1 MTPINGNDSLI
12 RSTTPKELDMIKIDL
27 ERFLRQVTVEALHE
41 LVDGSTDPIAIQE
54 FFESHSQFRISCG
67 CTQLIKVEHISDSEK
82 VLTLCFSSLYLFE
95 NRYYLP
101 MYELDKVLWK
111 FKIPEYRYFEDPSDA
126 AESSETEEGVVE
138 WLVRAEIEI
147 VEYNAEILKLDYSTL
162 CNTAISIN

>member
-1 MTPINGNDSLI
+1 MEMTTQS
-12 RSTTPKELDMIKIDL
+12 STPKEIAMTMSDL

-54 FFESHSQFRISCG
+54 ILESHSQFRISCG
-67 CTQLIKVEHISDSEK
+67 CTQLLYVEHISDSEK
-82 VLTLCFSSLYLFE
+82 VLTLCFSSLYLVE

-111 FKIPEYRYFEDPSDA
+111 FKIPEYRYFEDPSD
-126 AESSETEEGVVE
+126 SSDHSEAEEGVVE

-147 VEYNAEILKLDYSTL
+147 LEYNPEILKLDYPAL
-162 CNTAISIN
+162 CNTAGSIN

>member
-1 MTPINGNDSLI
+1 MTMN
-12 RSTTPKELDMIKIDL
+12 DL
-27 ERFLRQVTVEALHE
+27 ERFLKQVTVEALHE

-82 VLTLCFSSLYLFE
+82 VLTLCFSSLYLVE

-101 MYELDKVLWK
+101 MYELDKMLWK
-111 FKIPEYRYFEDPSDA
+111 FKLPEYRYFED
-126 AESSETEEGVVE
+126 SSNASTHTDSEEGVVE

-147 VEYNAEILKLDYSTL
+147 VEYNPEILKLDYSTL

>member
-1 MTPINGNDSLI
+1 MTMN
-12 RSTTPKELDMIKIDL
+12 DL
-27 ERFLRQVTVEALHE
+27 ERFLKQVTVEALHE

-82 VLTLCFSSLYLFE
+82 VLTLCFSSLYLVE

-101 MYELDKVLWK
+101 MYELDKLLWK
-111 FKIPEYRYFEDPSDA
+111 FKIPQYRYFEVPSNFSA
-126 AESSETEEGVVE
+126 HTEAEEGVVE

-147 VEYNAEILKLDYSTL
+147 IDYNPEILKLGYATL
-162 CNTAISIN
+162 CKTAISVN